1 MKTGTGSIAVQLI
14 LLSAS
19 LPAYAQQTETRP
31 LADFTSVAV
40 GGGIDL
46 FLRQGD
52 RFVVEVS
59 SEDLADIVT
68 EVHTGT
74 LEISRPKRSSFFDW
88 GDHGSVRVTLPSLA
102 ALTASGGSD
111 VATEGSF
118 SGDKL
123 RLVASGGSDVVIDV
137 SVATLDV
144 QASGGSDVRLS
155 GSARSARVQSSGG
168 SDLNASGLTADE
180 ADVNSSGGSDLSI
193 AVRDKIVGNAS
204 GGSDISYTGEPS
216 TVNVNSSGG
225 SDVRRR

>member
-74 LEISRPKRSSFFDW
+74 LEISRPKRSASSI
-88 GDHGSVRVTLPSLA
+88 GA
-102 ALTASGGSD
+102 ITA
-111 VATEGSF
+111 
-118 SGDKL
+118 
-123 RLVASGGSDVVIDV
+123 
-137 SVATLDV
+137 
-144 QASGGSDVRLS
+144 
-155 GSARSARVQSSGG
+155 
-168 SDLNASGLTADE
+168 
-180 ADVNSSGGSDLSI
+180 
-193 AVRDKIVGNAS
+193 
-204 GGSDISYTGEPS
+204 P
-216 TVNVNSSGG
+216 
-225 SDVRRR
+225 